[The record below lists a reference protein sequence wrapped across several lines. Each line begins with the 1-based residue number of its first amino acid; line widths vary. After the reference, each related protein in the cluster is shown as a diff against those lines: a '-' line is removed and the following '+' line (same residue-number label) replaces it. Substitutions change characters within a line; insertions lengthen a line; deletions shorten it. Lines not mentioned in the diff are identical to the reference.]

1 MSAAPRRRTALAPWD
16 PDAKPS
22 APVMAGFY
30 LFCAWTF
37 ALVLLFT
44 PLTIQLDDIK
54 IWIMHVGGGVLAIA
68 FALLWTFDHVELPPK
83 PLWIPYLAFLG
94 ANALSC
100 LALTL
105 PPAVSMPSRVPE
117 ADHVLYQTALWRTAV
132 PTFHFYTVLAGWI
145 FLAAAILR
153 TKKMVELSLKL
164 CILLTFATTFFGLFH
179 YGGGMS
185 KVESVMSGII
195 ESRGGRAGFTFE
207 RFYNM
212 VAVFAKNRE
221 MLSTILNAQFFG
233 NFLVML
239 MPATAAAMFFSASNL
254 VRRSAQGRSVLVP
267 ILWLSLASV
276 STVMALIC
284 IVLTFQ
290 KSSLLLVPFVLVAF
304 FVLVQTQT
312 RFRIA
317 RIPEV
322 PLIAACFVLTA
333 AFVFYSTKFD
343 LAQRI
348 ITMER
353 SWTPRQIMWSGALQ
367 MWLDNPVL
375 GAGPGSYRVLFP
387 LYRAPDYFLH
397 RINNVTQYSHNWAL
411 DILAEVGLL
420 GFLSYLAF
428 LGAIFVLGWRA
439 VRTCEDHTMR
449 VAVIGYL
456 VGLAAILAGNMATP
470 MTRWPIGATTLHA
483 FAGLAAGAI
492 AVALRSNRYDIATP
506 APQVGWGAS
515 HWVRMSVAVALAGL
529 LVPLVRW
536 QNTQWKASRLHADGT
551 LVVDSVPATPAK
563 DPETEAELRR
573 YLEVASEKLREAVK
587 LDPNRPTTYYKLA
600 FAQNRLGNQEAALE
614 AYLDLVEFNPD
625 YSEIQFN
632 LGVVYMSAA
641 DNLGDPKT
649 MTEQQRERAL
659 DLIRKSLVHF
669 ERAIRQSDKPGVS
682 RNFAFANVR
691 ASELTEGEE
700 SRAYARRAAEV
711 LERVVELSEAARKA
725 PRGMLD
731 EDPDASREF
740 ALRRVPLAWGLAD
753 EKLLQALAMEKYV
766 NEFPDAT
773 DEAVLAYRYF
783 AEAADSF
790 SPELPEFPDAASVAL
805 RGEALLDR
813 FLERAPFDAKLHL
826 ARFERLMKTN
836 AAGGIDYARYVL
848 ALERRVGGGMLD
860 ERTRTRLATVAGETT
875 ATPTLAP
882 RGS

>member
-1 MSAAPRRRTALAPWD
+1 
-16 PDAKPS
+16 
-22 APVMAGFY
+22 MAGFY
-30 LFCAWTF
+30 LFCAWLF

-44 PLTIQLDDIK
+44 PFTIQLDDIK
-54 IWIMHVGGGVLAIA
+54 IWIMHVGGGVLALA
-68 FALLWTFDHVELPPK
+68 FALLWTSGHVELPPR

-100 LALTL
+100 LALAL

-117 ADHVLYQTALWRTAV
+117 ADRALYATALWRTAV
-132 PTFHFYTVLAGWI
+132 PTLYFYAVLAGWI
-145 FLAAAILR
+145 LLAASILR

-164 CILLTFATTFFGLFH
+164 CILLTFSTTFFGLFH

-185 KVESVMSGII
+185 MVEQAMDAALKAK
-195 ESRGGRAGFTFE
+195 EARGETPGFTYQRVF
-207 RFYNM
+207 NM
-212 VAVFAKNRE
+212 VAVFARNRE

-267 ILWLSLASV
+267 VLWLSLASV
-276 STVMALIC
+276 STMMALIC

-290 KSSLLLVPFVLVAF
+290 KSSLLLVPVVLLAFVALVH
-304 FVLVQTQT
+304 TQT

-322 PLIAACFVLTA
+322 PLIAVCSAATA
-333 AFVFYSTKFD
+333 AFVFYSTRFD
-343 LAQRI
+343 LAQRLI
-348 ITMER
+348 SMER
-353 SWTPRQIMWSGALQ
+353 SWTPRAIMWKGAIQ

-387 LYRAPDYFLH
+387 LYRSPDYFLH

-420 GFLSYLAF
+420 GLLSYLAY

-439 VRTCEDHTMR
+439 IRTCEDHTMR

-456 VGLAAILAGNMATP
+456 VGLASILAGNMATP

-483 FAGLAAGAI
+483 FAGLAAGTV

-506 APQVGWGAS
+506 APQAGWGAS
-515 HWVRMSVAVALAGL
+515 HWLRVSIAAALAGL
-529 LVPLVRW
+529 MVPLLRW
-536 QNTQWKASRLHADGT
+536 QNTVWTASRLHADGT
-551 LVVDSVPATPAK
+551 LTVDAVPPTPHR
-563 DPETEAELRR
+563 DPKVEAQIRMILEEAIDKLTAALR
-573 YLEVASEKLREAVK
+573 

-600 FAQNRLGNQEAALE
+600 FAYNRTGNQEGALQ
-614 AYLDLVEFNPD
+614 AYLDLTGYNPD

-641 DNLGDPKT
+641 DSLGDPKDLSP
-649 MTEQQRERAL
+649 EQRARAL
-659 DLIRKSLVHF
+659 GLIRKSLVHF
-669 ERAIRQSDKPGVS
+669 ERAARQSDKPGVS
-682 RNFAFANVR
+682 RNYAFANVR

-700 SRAYARRAAEV
+700 SRAYARKAAEL
-711 LERVVELSEAARKA
+711 LERVVTLSEAARGA

-731 EDPDASREF
+731 EDPEASREF
-740 ALRRVPLAWGLAD
+740 ALRRVPLAWGLAGD
-753 EKLLQALAMEKYV
+753 KYRQAKAMVKYV
-766 NEFPDAT
+766 EQFPDST
-773 DEAVLAYRYF
+773 DEVVLAYRYF
-783 AEAADSF
+783 AEAADSA
-790 SPELPEFPDAASVAL
+790 SRAGQPTDAASIAGE
-805 RGEALLDR
+805 GEALLDR
-813 FLERAPFDAKLHL
+813 FLARSPLEPKLHM

-836 AAGGIDYARYVL
+836 AAGGIDYAKYVL
-848 ALERRVGGGMLD
+848 ALERRAGGRLLD
-860 ERTRTRLATVAGETT
+860 DKTRARLASVAGGTT
-875 ATPTLAP
+875 PIPSP